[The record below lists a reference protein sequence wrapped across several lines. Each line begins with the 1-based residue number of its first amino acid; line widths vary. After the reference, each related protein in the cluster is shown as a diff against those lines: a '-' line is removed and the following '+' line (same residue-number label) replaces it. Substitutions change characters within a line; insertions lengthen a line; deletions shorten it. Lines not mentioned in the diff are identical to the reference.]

1 MLNKVRLLHLSTHSY
16 ESVAVDTLLR
26 NVEITESPETE
37 IEYVHH
43 VCKLEEITQYLDGEP
58 SILVLTGF
66 MLDPVKQTDLF
77 QYLNV
82 VYNVPFAEVL
92 IVGSMTTNIEM
103 ASFRLFPGSDTES
116 SVLQLYNALLGTDR
130 MVKVKNTNS
139 LIRFIDLYNQYNLH
153 KFEQGHKIHALKQ
166 MLVSQSLMFNT
177 YEYYLPEGS
186 KDNTYESIVED
197 KLKANLADS
206 LTNTMLDYVTRHIRW
221 ANWDVVP
228 YEGDYLTLGVV
239 SAENYKNEIAQEM
252 ISMSNTDKVAILI
265 LEDKGYTQV
274 TIRTRNVDAVA
285 IGKLMDESCKGKPN
299 ATTVFINMH
308 GMTTR
313 NQITQALVSTF
324 RED

>member
-1 MLNKVRLLHLSTHSY
+1 MLDRVRLLHLSTHSY

-66 MLDPVKQTDLF
+66 MLDPIKQTDLF

-116 SVLQLYNALLGTDR
+116 SVMQLYNALLGNDR

-177 YEYYLPEGS
+177 YEYYLPDGS
-186 KDNTYESIVED
+186 QDKTYESIVED
-197 KLKANLADS
+197 KMRAKLADS

>member
-1 MLNKVRLLHLSTHSY
+1 MLDKVRLLHLSTHSY

-177 YEYYLPEGS
+177 YEYYLPEGNQD
-186 KDNTYESIVED
+186 KTYESIVED

-239 SAENYKNEIAQEM
+239 SAENHKNEIAQEM

>member
-1 MLNKVRLLHLSTHSY
+1 MLDKVRLLHLSTHSY

-43 VCKLEEITQYLDGEP
+43 VCKLAEIPQYLDGEP

-66 MLDPVKQTDLF
+66 MLDPVKNTDLF

-82 VYNVPFAEVL
+82 VYNVPFAEVF

-103 ASFRLFPGSDTES
+103 ASFRLFPGSETES
-116 SVLQLYNALLGTDR
+116 AVMQLYNALLGDNR

-153 KFEQGHKIHALKQ
+153 KFEPGHKIHALKQ
-166 MLVSQSLMFNT
+166 MLVAQSLMFYT
-177 YEYYLPEGS
+177 YNYYLPEGS
-186 KDNTYESIVED
+186 QDKSYEEVVGEPLKDN
-197 KLKANLADS
+197 LANS
-206 LTNTMLDYVTRHIRW
+206 LTTTMLDYVTRHIRW

-228 YEGDYLTLGVV
+228 YQGDYVTLGVV

-252 ISMSNTDKVAILI
+252 ISMSNTDKVVILL

-274 TIRTRNVDAVA
+274 TVRTRNVDAVS

-299 ATTVFINMH
+299 ATTVFINMQ
-308 GMTTR
+308 GSTTR
-313 NQITQALVSTF
+313 EQITHALASTL
-324 RED
+324 REG

>member
-1 MLNKVRLLHLSTHSY
+1 MLDRVRLLHLSTHSY

-43 VCKLEEITQYLDGEP
+43 VCKLEEITQYLDGEH

-66 MLDPVKQTDLF
+66 MLDPIKQTDLF

-116 SVLQLYNALLGTDR
+116 SVMQLYNALLGNDR

-177 YEYYLPEGS
+177 YEYYLPDGS
-186 KDNTYESIVED
+186 QDKTYESIVED
-197 KLKANLADS
+197 KMRAKLADS

>member
-1 MLNKVRLLHLSTHSY
+1 MLDKVRLLHLSTHSY

-66 MLDPVKQTDLF
+66 MLDPIKQTDLF

-116 SVLQLYNALLGTDR
+116 SVMQLYNALLGNDR

-177 YEYYLPEGS
+177 YEYYLPDGS
-186 KDNTYESIVED
+186 QDKTYESIVED
-197 KLKANLADS
+197 KMRAKLADS

>member
-66 MLDPVKQTDLF
+66 VLDPVKQTDLF

-177 YEYYLPEGS
+177 YEYYLPEGNQD
-186 KDNTYESIVED
+186 KTYESIVED

-239 SAENYKNEIAQEM
+239 SAENHKNEIAQEM

>member
-1 MLNKVRLLHLSTHSY
+1 MLDKVRLLHLSTHSY

-66 MLDPVKQTDLF
+66 MLDPIKQTDLF

-116 SVLQLYNALLGTDR
+116 SVMQLYNALLGNDR

-177 YEYYLPEGS
+177 YEYYLPDGS
-186 KDNTYESIVED
+186 QDKTYESIVED